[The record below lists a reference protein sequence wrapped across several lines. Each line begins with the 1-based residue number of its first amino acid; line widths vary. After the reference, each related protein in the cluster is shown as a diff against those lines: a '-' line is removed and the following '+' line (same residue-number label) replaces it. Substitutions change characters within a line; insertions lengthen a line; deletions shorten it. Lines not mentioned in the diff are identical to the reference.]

1 MTAAIEIRDARH
13 DDVAA
18 ITTIYNQLIASTTIE
33 WTETPHTESERTNW
47 LKHNVAESNPVLVAV
62 LGDQVVGVASYDDFR
77 DSAKWPGYRFTVEH
91 SVHVQQGLWGHGV
104 GRALMQVLMQRARAA
119 GKHVMI
125 GAVDA
130 DNTGSIRFHER
141 LGFVEVGRLPETGY
155 KLGRR
160 LGLVLLQQVL

>member
-1 MTAAIEIRDARH
+1 MTSAIEIRDARH
-13 DDVAA
+13 DDVAT

-33 WTETPHTESERTNW
+33 WTETPHTESERATW
-47 LKHNVAESNPVLVAV
+47 LTHNVAEGNPVLVAV

-91 SVHVQQGLWGHGV
+91 SVHVRQDLWGHGV
-104 GRALMQVLMQRARAA
+104 GRALMHALVQRARAA

-130 DNTGSIRFHER
+130 DNTDSIRFHER

-155 KLGRR
+155 KLGRW
-160 LGLVLLQQVL
+160 LGLVLMQRAL